1 MMKATKALD
10 TATNVAVVV
19 SAILFLVL
27 GIRYLSF
34 TSNPPA
40 PGAAAVYDPGDRID
54 PIPGLTYNDAERTV
68 LLFLSSTCIYC
79 TESMP
84 FYRFLSDA
92 QRDAPGS
99 FRLVA
104 VSKEDNNVMVDY
116 LRSNALAVDQIATVP
131 PDQPFRLRLTP
142 TLVLVD
148 RDGKA
153 TQSWV
158 GALSEDNKAEVLRA
172 ILG

>member
-1 MMKATKALD
+1 MKGTRALD
-10 TATNVAVVV
+10 AATNVAVVV
-19 SAILFLVL
+19 SAILFVAL
-27 GIRYLSF
+27 GIRYFWL
-34 TSNPPA
+34 TSNPPT
-40 PGAAAVYDPGDRID
+40 PGAAAVYDPGDRVD
-54 PIPGLTYNDAERTV
+54 PIPGLTYGGPERTV

-84 FYRFLSDA
+84 FYRFLSER
-92 QRDAPGS
+92 QRDVPRR

-104 VSKEDNNVMVDY
+104 VSKEDDSVMKKY
-116 LRSNALAVDQIATVP
+116 LESNALSVDQIAAVP
-131 PDQPFRLRLTP
+131 PEQPFRLRLTP

-148 RDGKA
+148 KEGKA

>member
-1 MMKATKALD
+1 MKATRALD

-19 SAILFLVL
+19 SAILFVAL
-27 GIRYLSF
+27 GIRYFSF
-34 TSNPPA
+34 TSNPPVS
-40 PGAAAVYDPGDRID
+40 GAAAVYDPGDRID
-54 PIPGLTYNDAERTV
+54 PIPGLTYDQAERTV

-84 FYRFLSDA
+84 FYRSLAEA
-92 QRDAPGS
+92 QRDSPGL

-104 VSKEDNNVMVDY
+104 VTKEDKNVMANY
-116 LRSNALAVDQIATVP
+116 LGSHALTVDQITTVAA
-131 PDQPFRLRLTP
+131 DQPFRLRLTP

-172 ILG
+172 IL